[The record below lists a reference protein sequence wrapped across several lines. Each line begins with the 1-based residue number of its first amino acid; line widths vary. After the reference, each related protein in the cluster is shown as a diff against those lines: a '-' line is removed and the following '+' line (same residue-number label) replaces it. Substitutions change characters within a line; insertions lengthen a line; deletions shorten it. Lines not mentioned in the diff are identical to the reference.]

1 MDIPISALIDRALD
15 ALKEADY
22 QDSTIYEYK
31 KTFMKLVRLARS
43 LGKGR
48 YDNALGESF
57 VGDTASE
64 KTGEYSF
71 WRWKRRN
78 QCVRMLDHYLE
89 HGEFRLG
96 SFFEHEDVMP
106 ATAFYQDL
114 LVDYVNHLENRSLS
128 ASMVYSCR
136 HMAFDFLS
144 YLESSGCPSMDA
156 TTPKDIYNFISVLR
170 EKWSESGM
178 RSAMSALRPLMAFI
192 GHKDLEDVV
201 KGIRTV
207 RARPILPTLS
217 CEEESALWDTLSDEG
232 CLTAR
237 DRAIVLL
244 SLLMGIRACD
254 IVNLRLKCIDWR
266 LGHITFTQTKT
277 GNTALLPLPA
287 ACGNALSEYILNE
300 RPPVGFDH
308 VFISKN
314 APHSPLGGHT
324 ACYQIVKKAFKAAGM
339 GMRQGVCGTRLLR
352 HNAATRM
359 LKSGAV
365 VGAIAAVL
373 GHAHTDST
381 EIYLSVDEEELRA
394 CTLPLPKTFQETG
407 GAS

>member
-31 KTFMKLVRLARS
+31 KTFVKLVGLAES
-43 LGKGR
+43 LGTDR
-48 YDNALGESF
+48 YDSALGEVF

-64 KTGEYSF
+64 KTGGYSF

-89 HGEFRLG
+89 HGKFRLG
-96 SFFEHEDVMP
+96 SFFEHKDAMP
-106 ATAFYQDL
+106 ATAAFQGL
-114 LVDYVNHLENRSLS
+114 LAGYVDHLKDRSLS

-136 HMAFDFLS
+136 HMALGFFS
-144 YLESSGCPSMDA
+144 HLESSGRLFMDA
-156 TTPKDIYNFISVLR
+156 VTPKDIHSFISVLR
-170 EKWSESGM
+170 GKWSESGM

-192 GHKDLEDVV
+192 GRKDLEDVV
-201 KGIRTV
+201 RRIRTV

-217 CEEESALWDTLSDEG
+217 CEEESALWDALSDEG

-237 DRAIVLL
+237 DRSIVLL

-266 LGHITFTQTKT
+266 LGHIVFTQTKT

-287 ACGNALSEYILNE
+287 VIGNALSDYLLNE
-300 RPPVGFDH
+300 RPSVGCDH

-314 APHSPLGGHT
+314 APHSPLGGHS
-324 ACYQIVKKAFKAAGM
+324 ACYQIVKKAFGAAGM
-339 GMRQGVCGTRLLR
+339 GMRQSMCGTRLLR

-359 LKSGAV
+359 LKSGAA

-381 EIYLSVDEEELRA
+381 EIYLSVDEEGLRA
-394 CTLPLPKTFQETG
+394 CTLPLPKISQETG
-407 GAS
+407 GKS